1 MSTDIALDLV
11 VIGGGSGGVRTAR
24 IAATHGA
31 RVVLV
36 EKAQVGGTCVHAGCV
51 PKKLLVYAAQHAR
64 ALKHAERY
72 GFPPASRQPHAWAAL
87 LASVRAE
94 TDRLGTIYERNLR
107 HAGVELRRGTARVA
121 RAGAVEVDGQTLL
134 CKHIVVATG
143 SRAFVPDIPGKQH
156 ALTSDD
162 VFHFAER
169 PQRIVIVG
177 GGYIALELSCML
189 AALGAQVTIVQR
201 ARRLMSELDDDL
213 SQHILLELRQQG
225 IAVMLETQAVA
236 LEDLGT
242 GKRVQLNTGGVLECD
257 AALFATGRMPLSGQL
272 GLESAGVQLGERGK
286 ILVDAYS
293 ATNVPGIHAVGDVTG
308 RLQLTP
314 VAIAE
319 GHALADSLFGGARRS
334 VHEQLV
340 PTAVFTEPELAMVG
354 ETERAA
360 RARGATLDI
369 YRSNFRPLEHAIDGD
384 PSRAL
389 VKLIVD
395 RPTQR
400 VVGCH
405 IGAPHASEIVQGI
418 AAAMTAG
425 VTKPQLDATIGI
437 HPTIGE
443 ELLTLRRPVA
453 DA

>member
-1 MSTDIALDLV
+1 MSTELDLV

-31 RVVLV
+31 RVVLI
-36 EKAQVGGTCVHAGCV
+36 EKAKVGGTCVHAGCV

-64 ALKHAERY
+64 ALRHATQY
-72 GFPPASRQPHAWAAL
+72 GFPPASVAPHAWAAL
-87 LASVRAE
+87 LTAVHAE
-94 TDRLGTIYERNLR
+94 TDRLGTIYERNLKQ
-107 HAGVELRRGTARVA
+107 AGVELRRGTARVA
-121 RAGAVEVDGQTLL
+121 GVGAVELDGQQLR

-143 SRAFVPDIPGKQH
+143 SHAFVPEIPGKQH

-162 VFHFAER
+162 VFVFPER
-169 PQRIVIVG
+169 PERIVLVG

-189 AALGAQVTIVQR
+189 RALGADVTIVQR
-201 ARRLMSELDDDL
+201 GLRLMSELDEDL
-213 SQHILLELRQQG
+213 SAHIALELRQQG
-225 IAVMLETQAVA
+225 ITVMLETQAVA
-236 LEDLGT
+236 VDDLGSA
-242 GKRVQLNTGGVLECD
+242 KRVLLDTGGVLECD
-257 AALFATGRMPLSGQL
+257 AALFATGRNPNSGQL
-272 GLESAGVQLGERGK
+272 GLESAGVQLGDRGK

-319 GHALADSLFGGARRS
+319 GHALADTLFGGTRRS
-334 VHEQLV
+334 AHEYLV
-340 PTAVFTEPELAMVG
+340 PTAVFTEPEMAMVG

-384 PSRAL
+384 PSRSLMKL
-389 VKLIVD
+389 VVH

-400 VVGCH
+400 VLGCH
-405 IGAPHASEIVQGI
+405 LAAPHASEVVQGI

-425 VTKPQLDATIGI
+425 VTKQQLDATIGI
-437 HPTIGE
+437 HPTIAE
-443 ELLTLRRPVA
+443 ELLTMRRPVP

>member
-1 MSTDIALDLV
+1 MTTELDLV

-31 RVVLV
+31 RVVLI
-36 EKAQVGGTCVHAGCV
+36 EKAKVGGTCVHAGCV

-64 ALKHAERY
+64 ALRHATRY
-72 GFPPASRQPHAWAAL
+72 GFPPASAAPHAWAAL
-87 LASVRAE
+87 LRAVRAE
-94 TDRLGTIYERNLR
+94 TDRLGTIYERNLKQ
-107 HAGVELRRGTARVA
+107 AGVELMHGTARVA
-121 RAGAVEVDGQTLL
+121 GAGAVEVDGRTLR
-134 CKHIVVATG
+134 CKHILIATG
-143 SRAFVPDIPGKQH
+143 SHPFVPEIPGKQH

-162 VFHFAER
+162 VFVFPER
-169 PQRIVIVG
+169 PSQIVIVG

-189 AALGAQVTIVQR
+189 RGLGAEVTIVQR
-201 ARRLMSELDDDL
+201 GPRLMSELDEDL
-213 SQHILLELRQQG
+213 SEHIALELRQQG
-225 IAVMLETQAVA
+225 ITVMLETQAVG
-236 LEDLGT
+236 LDDLGS
-242 GKRVQLNTGGVLECD
+242 GRRVLLDTGGVLECD
-257 AALFATGRMPLSGQL
+257 AALFATGRMPNSAQL
-272 GLESAGVQLGERGK
+272 GLESAGVLLGDRGK

-319 GHALADSLFGGARRS
+319 GHALADTLFGGTRRS
-334 VHEQLV
+334 AHEYLV

-369 YRSNFRPLEHAIDGD
+369 YRSNFRPLEHALDGS
-384 PSRAL
+384 PSRSLMKL
-389 VKLIVD
+389 VVD

-400 VVGCH
+400 VLGCH
-405 IGAPHASEIVQGI
+405 LAAPHASEVVQGI

-425 VTKPQLDATIGI
+425 VTKQQLDATIGI

-443 ELLTLRRPVA
+443 ELLTMRRPVA

>member
-1 MSTDIALDLV
+1 VSTDLDLV

-31 RVVLV
+31 RVVLI
-36 EKAQVGGTCVHAGCV
+36 EKAKVGGTCVHAGCV

-64 ALKHAERY
+64 ALTHATRY
-72 GFPPASRQPHAWAAL
+72 GFPPASVAPHAWGAL
-87 LASVRAE
+87 LAAVRAE
-94 TDRLGTIYERNLR
+94 TDRLGTIYERNLKQ
-107 HAGVELRRGTARVA
+107 AGVELMQGTARVA
-121 RAGAVEVDGQTLL
+121 AAGAVEVGGQTLR
-134 CKHIVVATG
+134 CKHILIATG
-143 SRAFVPDIPGKQH
+143 SHPFVPEIPGKQH

-169 PQRIVIVG
+169 PERIVIVG

-189 AALGAQVTIVQR
+189 RALGAQVTIVQR
-201 ARRLMSELDDDL
+201 ARRLMSELDEDL
-213 SQHILLELRQQG
+213 SEHIALELRQQG
-225 IAVMLETQAVA
+225 ITVMLETQAVA
-236 LEDLGT
+236 LEQLGSGT
-242 GKRVQLNTGGVLECD
+242 RVSLDTGGALECD
-257 AALFATGRMPLSGQL
+257 AALFATGRIPHSAQL
-272 GLESAGVQLGERGK
+272 GLQSAGVQLGDRGK

-293 ATNVPGIHAVGDVTG
+293 ATNVPGIYAVGDVTG

-319 GHALADSLFGGARRS
+319 GHALADTLFGGTRRS
-334 VHEQLV
+334 AHDFLV

-369 YRSNFRPLEHAIDGD
+369 YRSNFRPLEHAIDGS
-384 PSRAL
+384 PSRSLMKL
-389 VKLIVD
+389 VVD

-400 VVGCH
+400 VLGCH
-405 IGAPHASEIVQGI
+405 IAAPHASEVVQGI

-437 HPTIGE
+437 HPTIAE
-443 ELLTLRRPVA
+443 ELLTMRRPVA